1 MPDRR
6 GLVIVSDNPPPTMA
20 VVLQPGDV
28 YAGNIKILSVLGAG
42 AFASVYK
49 VDVRGY
55 DHPLALKLTREP
67 VTTSDAAQRA
77 LREITILRSL
87 TNPHVV
93 RTFDCGLRP
102 DGHVYMLM
110 DYLEG
115 TTLNTWHSF
124 DEPLHPAQA
133 VTIVHQACLG
143 LAEPHAQGIVHR
155 DVKPENIFVQDNGQI
170 KVLDFGLA
178 RSWDGSPV
186 IGANATQIH
195 MVVGTPHYSQPEQ
208 LKTRVLTPASDVYSL
223 ATILYELLS
232 ARSPFHPERPLNE
245 VREEYREKPVRWLH
259 AHANMPVIPL
269 GSIPGCEHLPTALVD
284 GLMNALDKEP
294 AARPQDASAFAN
306 ILGEV
311 LHRDLGIP
319 VAATLK
325 LRWPEGGVEERL
337 FLPGS
342 YRIGSG
348 ERCEIMLP
356 DHHTT
361 QIRRVHAVLEWSG
374 IPNQPYL
381 RPIIG
386 DGSVKIGDTPIRKP
400 AELAHGESFWVG
412 PYELSLVM

>member
-1 MPDRR
+1 
-6 GLVIVSDNPPPTMA
+6 MA

-28 YAGNIKILSVLGAG
+28 YAGNIKVVSVLGAG
-42 AFASVYK
+42 AFANVYK
-49 VDVRGY
+49 VEVRGF
-55 DHPLALKLTREP
+55 DRPLALKLTREP

-110 DYLEG
+110 DFLEG
-115 TTLNTWHSF
+115 DTLNTWHSF

-232 ARSPFHPERPLNE
+232 AHSPFHPDRPLNE
-245 VREEYREKPVRWLH
+245 VREEYREKPVRWLQ
-259 AHANMPVIPL
+259 AHANMPVTGL
-269 GSIPGCEHLPTALVD
+269 LSIAGCDQLPRALVS
-284 GLMNALDKEP
+284 GIELALDKDPEK
-294 AARPQDASAFAN
+294 RPPDASAFAN

-356 DHHTT
+356 DHHATH
-361 QIRRVHAVLEWSG
+361 IRRVHAVLEWSG
-374 IPNQPYL
+374 IPNRPYL

-386 DGSVKIGDTPIRKP
+386 DGSVKIGDAPIRKP
-400 AELAHGESFWVG
+400 AELAPDDSFWVG
-412 PYELSLVM
+412 PYQMSLVM

>member
-1 MPDRR
+1 
-6 GLVIVSDNPPPTMA
+6 MA
-20 VVLQPGDV
+20 VVLHPGDL
-28 YAGNIKILSVLGAG
+28 YAGNIKVLSVLGSG
-42 AFASVYK
+42 AFANVYK
-49 VDVRGY
+49 VEVRGY
-55 DHPLALKLTREP
+55 DRPLALKLTREP

-115 TTLNTWHSF
+115 TTLNAWHSF
-124 DEPLHPAQA
+124 DDPLHPAQA

-186 IGANATQIH
+186 IGANATQVH

-232 ARSPFHPERPLNE
+232 AHSPFHPDRALNS

-259 AHANMPVIPL
+259 AHANMPVVAL
-269 GSIPGCEHLPTALVD
+269 DSMPGCEHLPTALVD
-284 GLMNALDKEP
+284 GITLALDKEP
-294 AARPQDASAFAN
+294 ERRPPDASAFAN

-319 VAATLK
+319 IAATLK

-356 DHHTT
+356 DHHATH
-361 QIRRVHAVLEWSG
+361 IRRVHAVLEWSG
-374 IPNQPYL
+374 IPNRPYL

-386 DGSVKIGDTPIRKP
+386 DGSVKIGDSPIHRS
-400 AELAHGESFWVG
+400 AELAPDDSFWVG
-412 PYELSLVM
+412 PYEMSLVM

>member
-1 MPDRR
+1 
-6 GLVIVSDNPPPTMA
+6 MA

-28 YAGNIKILSVLGAG
+28 YAGNIKVVSVLGAG
-42 AFASVYK
+42 AFANVYK
-49 VDVRGY
+49 VEVRGF
-55 DHPLALKLTREP
+55 DRPLALKLTREP

-115 TTLNTWHSF
+115 TTLNSWHSF

-133 VTIVHQACLG
+133 VTIVHQVCLG

-178 RSWDGSPV
+178 RSWDGSSV

-232 ARSPFHPERPLNE
+232 AHSPFHPDRPLNDI
-245 VREEYREKPVRWLH
+245 REEYREKPVRWLH
-259 AHANMPVIPL
+259 AHANMPVTPL
-269 GSIPGCEHLPTALVD
+269 DAIAGCEQLPTALVEGI
-284 GLMNALDKEP
+284 GLALDKDPER
-294 AARPQDASAFAN
+294 RPQDASAFAN

-356 DHHTT
+356 DHHATH
-361 QIRRVHAVLEWSG
+361 IRRVHAVLEWSG
-374 IPNQPYL
+374 IPNRPYL

-386 DGSVKIGDTPIRKP
+386 DGSVRIGEAPIRKP
-400 AELAHGESFWVG
+400 AELAPDDSFWVG
-412 PYELSLVM
+412 PYQLSLVM

>member
-1 MPDRR
+1 
-6 GLVIVSDNPPPTMA
+6 MA

-232 ARSPFHPERPLNE
+232 ARSPFHAERPLNE

-269 GSIPGCEHLPTALVD
+269 
-284 GLMNALDKEP
+284 
-294 AARPQDASAFAN
+294 
-306 ILGEV
+306 
-311 LHRDLGIP
+311 
-319 VAATLK
+319 
-325 LRWPEGGVEERL
+325 
-337 FLPGS
+337 
-342 YRIGSG
+342 
-348 ERCEIMLP
+348 
-356 DHHTT
+356 
-361 QIRRVHAVLEWSG
+361 
-374 IPNQPYL
+374 
-381 RPIIG
+381 
-386 DGSVKIGDTPIRKP
+386 
-400 AELAHGESFWVG
+400 
-412 PYELSLVM
+412 

>member
-1 MPDRR
+1 
-6 GLVIVSDNPPPTMA
+6 
-20 VVLQPGDV
+20 
-28 YAGNIKILSVLGAG
+28 
-42 AFASVYK
+42 
-49 VDVRGY
+49 
-55 DHPLALKLTREP
+55 
-67 VTTSDAAQRA
+67 
-77 LREITILRSL
+77 
-87 TNPHVV
+87 
-93 RTFDCGLRP
+93 
-102 DGHVYMLM
+102 M

-115 TTLNTWHSF
+115 QTLNVWHRF
-124 DEPLHPAQA
+124 DQPLHPAQA

-178 RSWDGSPV
+178 RSWDNKSV
-186 IGANATQIH
+186 IGMNATQIH
-195 MVVGTPHYSQPEQ
+195 MVVGTPHYCQPEQ
-208 LKTRVLTPASDVYSL
+208 LKTRVLAPSSDVYSL

-232 ARSPFHPERPLNE
+232 ARSPFHPDRPLNA

-259 AHANMPVIPL
+259 AHANMPVVPL
-269 GSIPGCEHLPTALVD
+269 DSIPGCEHLPTALVD
-284 GLMNALDKEP
+284 GLMSALDKDP
-294 AARPQDASAFAN
+294 AVRPQDASAFAN

-356 DHHTT
+356 DHHDV

-374 IPNQPYL
+374 IPNRPFL

-386 DGSVKIGDTPIRKP
+386 DGSVKVGDTPISRPVEVEENEKI
-400 AELAHGESFWVG
+400 WVG
-412 PYELSLVM
+412 PYQITIEV

>member
-1 MPDRR
+1 
-6 GLVIVSDNPPPTMA
+6 MA

-28 YAGNIKILSVLGAG
+28 YAGNIKIVSVLGAG
-42 AFASVYK
+42 AFANVYK
-49 VDVRGY
+49 VEVRGY

-67 VTTSDAAQRA
+67 VTTGDAAQRA

-110 DYLEG
+110 DFLEG
-115 TTLNTWHSF
+115 TALNAWHTF
-124 DEPLHPAQA
+124 EHPLHPAQA
-133 VTIVHQACLG
+133 VTIIHQACLG

-208 LKTRVLTPASDVYSL
+208 LKTRVLTPSSDVYSL

-232 ARSPFHPERPLNE
+232 AHSPFHADRPLNA
-245 VREEYREKPVRWLH
+245 VREEYRERPVRWLH
-259 AHANMPVIPL
+259 AHASMPVVPL
-269 GSIPGCEHLPTALVD
+269 DSLPGCEHLPTALVD
-284 GLMNALDKEP
+284 GVMLALDKEP
-294 AARPQDASAFAN
+294 EARPQDASAFAN
-306 ILGEV
+306 TLGEV

-356 DHHTT
+356 DHHAV

-374 IPNQPYL
+374 IPNRPYL

-386 DGSVKIGDTPIRKP
+386 DGSVKINAEPIRRA
-400 AELAHGESFWVG
+400 AELAPDDCFWVG
-412 PYELSLVM
+412 PYELSLVL